1 MLLIQFGGHLD
12 SSHERTSNEQTQKLI
27 VEYIIKSS
35 GLKSVKK
42 ANGQVV
48 ICQQVDGKMLSFQ
61 FSEIED
67 VLQRHDGEGK
77 AFLQVNFLSGKKILI
92 TDNLIGFKPASCHGL
107 DMGKLPKVVTTPD
120 LLSVVE
126 AIEDTISSDG
136 PTSEE
141 IEVLK
146 RVFESVLRGAE
157 SVGFDLTSERVWMHQ
172 FFIGNQKAS
181 A

>member
-1 MLLIQFGGHLD
+1 MD
-12 SSHERTSNEQTQKLI
+12 SSHDRASNADTLRLI
-27 VEYIIKSS
+27 VDFVRKSS
-35 GLKSVKK
+35 GLKSVEL
-42 ANGQVV
+42 ASEEVV
-48 ICQQVDGKMLSFQ
+48 IHQQVDGKKLSFQ
-61 FSEIED
+61 FSQVEE
-67 VLQRHDGEGK
+67 VLQRQDGEGK
-77 AFLQVNFLSGKKILI
+77 SFLQVNFVSGKKILI

-136 PTSEE
+136 SSSEE
-141 IEVLK
+141 LEVLK

-157 SVGFDLTSERVWMHQ
+157 SVGFDLTPERVWLHQ